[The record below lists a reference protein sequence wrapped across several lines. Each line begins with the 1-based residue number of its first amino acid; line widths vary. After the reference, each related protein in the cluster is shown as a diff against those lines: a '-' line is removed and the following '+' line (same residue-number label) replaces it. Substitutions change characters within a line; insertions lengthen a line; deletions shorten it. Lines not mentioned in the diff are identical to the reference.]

1 MGLKI
6 PNISFVIPLAWI
18 DVQVL
23 FFDLKMNEIWKATTL
38 LDEDIKK
45 YMVKAFLKNMLFQMY
60 I

>member
-1 MGLKI
+1 
-6 PNISFVIPLAWI
+6 
-18 DVQVL
+18 
-23 FFDLKMNEIWKATTL
+23 MNEIWKATTL